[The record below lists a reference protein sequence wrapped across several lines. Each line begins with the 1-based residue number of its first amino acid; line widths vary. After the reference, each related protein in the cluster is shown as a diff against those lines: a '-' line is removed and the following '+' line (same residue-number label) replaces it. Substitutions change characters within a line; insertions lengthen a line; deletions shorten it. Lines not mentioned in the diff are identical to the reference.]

1 MKSLAALSLV
11 SGIAVGGDTVDHVE
25 QKLDH
30 PSEPVLASTGAP
42 PEHFTHNEAP
52 VAPSYVGWDKFNS
65 LDGDGFKN

>member
-30 PSEPVLASTGAP
+30 PSEPVLTSTSAP
-42 PEHFTHNEAP
+42 HEPLPQAEAP
-52 VAPSYVGWDKFNS
+52 LAPSHVGWDKFNS